1 MTVRTKLVG
10 TLVVVNLIVMAPSFY
25 GVLKLT
31 ELRDIV
37 LYRQSE
43 LATAYLSMGRV
54 ATSLSELD
62 RFQRT
67 YIAAPSQ
74 GLRLEIRRAVSNAR
88 FDLSQLSDIGYD
100 EVAEPVQ
107 SRLDTLE
114 VASGRLERLVA
125 LLS

>member
-10 TLVVVNLIVMAPSFY
+10 TFVVVILIVMAPSFY

-54 ATSLSELD
+54 ANSLSEL
-62 RFQRT
+62 
-67 YIAAPSQ
+67 
-74 GLRLEIRRAVSNAR
+74 RR
-88 FDLSQLSDIGYD
+88 
-100 EVAEPVQ
+100 
-107 SRLDTLE
+107 
-114 VASGRLERLVA
+114 
-125 LLS
+125 